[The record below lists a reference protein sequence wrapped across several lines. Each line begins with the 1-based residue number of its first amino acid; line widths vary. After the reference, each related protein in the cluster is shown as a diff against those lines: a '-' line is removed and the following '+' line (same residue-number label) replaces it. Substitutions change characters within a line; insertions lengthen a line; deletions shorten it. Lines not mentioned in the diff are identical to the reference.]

1 VTQGIKQLEL
11 TPSPM
16 SPQPRPVVVSFSG
29 IDGAGKS
36 TQIELLHNSLL
47 QSGLSVLRLAF
58 WDNVVFLPQFRAGVS
73 HKVLRGE
80 VGIGAPGKPVRRNDK
95 NARKW
100 YLTLAR
106 SPFYLLDVLSL
117 RRAVA
122 QARQSNADVVIF
134 DRYIYDQLANVS
146 SNLAGR
152 LYARLLLALAPRP
165 DIAYLLDADPAA
177 ALARKPEY
185 PLEFLREYRR
195 AYFRLST
202 MAREIV
208 VVPPS
213 DVAGVQRVI
222 AREVRKHVPQL
233 PINGPHRLENSQLSA

>member
-1 VTQGIKQLEL
+1 
-11 TPSPM
+11 M
-16 SPQPRPVVVSFSG
+16 SPQRRPVVVSFSG

-36 TQIELLHNSLL
+36 TQIETLHHSLV
-47 QSGLSVLRLAF
+47 QSGLTVLRLAF

-80 VGIGAPGKPVRRNDK
+80 LGVGAPGKPVRRNDK

-106 SPFYLLDVLSL
+106 SPFYLLDVLHLL
-117 RRAVA
+117 RVVRK
-122 QARQSNADVVIF
+122 ARQRDVDVVIF
-134 DRYIYDQLANVS
+134 DRYIYDQLANLS
-146 SNLAGR
+146 GNLAGR
-152 LYARLLLALAPRP
+152 LYGRFLLALAPHP

-177 ALARKPEY
+177 AMARKPEY

-195 AYFRLST
+195 AYFRLGT
-202 MAREIV
+202 MVREIV

-213 DVAGVQRVI
+213 DVEGVQRVI
-222 AREVRKHVPQL
+222 ASEFRKHAPQVHL
-233 PINGPHRLENSQLSA
+233 DDVRNFQDSQLSA

>member
-1 VTQGIKQLEL
+1 
-11 TPSPM
+11 M
-16 SPQPRPVVVSFSG
+16 SQQSRPVVISFSG

-36 TQIELLHNSLL
+36 TQIELLHSSLL

-80 VGIGAPGKPVRRNDK
+80 LGVGAPGKPVHRKDK

-106 SPFYLLDVLSL
+106 SPFYLLDVLKL
-117 RRAVA
+117 RRVVA
-122 QARQSNADVVIF
+122 QARKSSADVVIF

-146 SNLAGR
+146 GNLAGR

-165 DIAYLLDADPAA
+165 DVAYLLDADPAA

-185 PLEFLREYRR
+185 PLGFLREYRN
-195 AYFRLST
+195 AYFRLSK

-208 VVPPS
+208 VIPPS
-213 DVAGVQRVI
+213 DVEGVQRGIVQNF
-222 AREVRKHVPQL
+222 RKHVPQV
-233 PINGPHRLENSQLSA
+233 PIEGARSLEDSQLSA

>member
-1 VTQGIKQLEL
+1 MTVQRKPL
-11 TPSPM
+11 
-16 SPQPRPVVVSFSG
+16 VVSFSG

-36 TQIELLHNSLL
+36 TQIERLHNSLL
-47 QSGLSVLRLAF
+47 QSGLVVLRLAF
-58 WDNVVFLPQFRAGVS
+58 WDNVVFLPQIRAGVS

-80 VGIGAPGKPVRRNDK
+80 LGIGAPGKPVQRRDK

-117 RRAVA
+117 RRVVA
-122 QARQSNADVVIF
+122 RARRSNSDVVIF

-146 SNLAGR
+146 GNLAGS

-165 DIAYLLDADPAA
+165 DIAYLLDADPEA

-185 PLEFLREYRR
+185 PLDFLHAYRR
-195 AYFRLST
+195 AYFRLSR
-202 MAREIV
+202 MARDLIV
-208 VVPPS
+208 IPP
-213 DVAGVQRVI
+213 AGVDDVERFI
-222 AREVRKHVPQL
+222 ARAFQERWP
-233 PINGPHRLENSQLSA
+233 GPLSDRAHGLQDTQLSA

>member
-1 VTQGIKQLEL
+1 
-11 TPSPM
+11 M
-16 SPQPRPVVVSFSG
+16 SHQRRPIVVSFSG

-36 TQIELLHNSLL
+36 TQIEMLHNSLL
-47 QSGLSVLRLAF
+47 QSGLTVLRLAF
-58 WDNVVFLPQFRAGVS
+58 WDHVVFLPQFRAGVS

-80 VGIGAPGKPVRRNDK
+80 LGVGAPGRPVRRNDK

-117 RRAVA
+117 RRVVA
-122 QARQSNADVVIF
+122 KVRKSSADVVIF

-177 ALARKPEY
+177 AMARKPEY
-185 PLEFLREYRR
+185 PLDFLRAYRR

-202 MAREIV
+202 MAPEIV

-213 DVAGVQRVI
+213 DVEGVQRVV
-222 AREVRKHVPQL
+222 AREFQKRAPQL
-233 PINGPHRLENSQLSA
+233 PVDEVQKLQNSELSA

>member
-1 VTQGIKQLEL
+1 MSSRR
-11 TPSPM
+11 TPL
-16 SPQPRPVVVSFSG
+16 VVSFSG

-36 TQIELLHNSLL
+36 TQIELLHKSIL
-47 QSGLSVLRLAF
+47 QSRLSVLRLTF

-80 VGIGAPGKPVRRNDK
+80 LGVGAPGKPVRRKDK

-106 SPFYLLDVLSL
+106 SPFYLLDALSL
-117 RRAVA
+117 RRVVGK
-122 QARQSNADVVIF
+122 ARQSNADVVIF
-134 DRYIYDQLANVS
+134 DRYIYDQLANLS
-146 SNLAGR
+146 GNLAGR

-185 PLEFLREYRR
+185 PLEFLREYRS
-195 AYFRLST
+195 AYHRLSK
-202 MAREIV
+202 MAPEMV
-208 VVPPS
+208 VIPPS
-213 DVAGVQRVI
+213 DVEGVQRVI
-222 AREVRKHVPQL
+222 LSEFRKRAPQL
-233 PINGPHRLENSQLSA
+233 PVDELQTMENSQLSA

>member
-1 VTQGIKQLEL
+1 MKKRDLF
-11 TPSPM
+11 PSLM
-16 SPQPRPVVVSFSG
+16 SPQPRPVVVTFSG

-47 QSGLSVLRLAF
+47 QAGLTILRLAF

-80 VGIGAPGKPVRRNDK
+80 LGVGAPGKPVRRNDK

-106 SPFYLLDVLSL
+106 SPFYLLDVLRL
-117 RRAVA
+117 RRVVA
-122 QARQSNADVVIF
+122 KARHSDSDVVIF
-134 DRYIYDQLANVS
+134 DRFIYDQLANVS
-146 SNLAGR
+146 ANFAGR

-213 DVAGVQRVI
+213 DVEGVQRVI
-222 AREVRKHVPQL
+222 AREFRKRSPQL
-233 PINGPHRLENSQLSA
+233 LPVDNLQSLENSELSA

>member
-1 VTQGIKQLEL
+1 MAQRCT
-11 TPSPM
+11 
-16 SPQPRPVVVSFSG
+16 PVVVSFSG

-36 TQIELLHNSLL
+36 TQIELLHTSLL
-47 QSGLSVLRLAF
+47 QSGISILRLAF
-58 WDNVVFLPQFRAGVS
+58 WDNVVILPRFRAGVS

-106 SPFYLLDVLSL
+106 SPFYFLDVLSL
-117 RRAVA
+117 GRVVA
-122 QARQSNADVVIF
+122 KARKSDADVVIF

-146 SNLAGR
+146 GNLLGR

-185 PLEFLREYRR
+185 PLEFLREYRQ
-195 AYFRLST
+195 AYYRLSK
-202 MAREIV
+202 MAREMI

-213 DVAGVQRVI
+213 DVEGVQSVI
-222 AREVRKHVPQL
+222 TREFRERFPQL
-233 PINGPHRLENSQLSA
+233 ALNDTQSLENSQMSA

>member
-1 VTQGIKQLEL
+1 MNSQRLPI
-11 TPSPM
+11 
-16 SPQPRPVVVSFSG
+16 VVSFSG

-80 VGIGAPGKPVRRNDK
+80 LGIGAPGKPVHRKDK
-95 NARKW
+95 NAHKW

-106 SPFYLLDVLSL
+106 SPFYLLDVLKL
-117 RRAVA
+117 RRVVA
-122 QARQSNADVVIF
+122 TARKSNSDVVIF

-146 SNLAGR
+146 GNLAGR
-152 LYARLLLALAPRP
+152 LYARLLLALAPHP

-195 AYFRLST
+195 AYFRLKE

-208 VVPPS
+208 LVPPS
-213 DVAGVQRVI
+213 DVEGVQGVI
-222 AREVRKHVPQL
+222 AREFHKRVPQL
-233 PINGPHRLENSQLSA
+233 AADGLSDVRDSQLSA

>member
-1 VTQGIKQLEL
+1 
-11 TPSPM
+11 M
-16 SPQPRPVVVSFSG
+16 SPQRRPIVVSFSG

-36 TQIELLHNSLL
+36 TQIELLHNCLL
-47 QSGLSVLRLAF
+47 QSGLTVLRLAF
-58 WDNVVFLPQFRAGVS
+58 WDHVVCLPQFRAGVS
-73 HKVLRGE
+73 HKILRGE
-80 VGIGAPGKPVRRNDK
+80 LGVGAPGKPVRRKDK

-117 RRAVA
+117 RRVVA
-122 QARQSNADVVIF
+122 KARRSDADVVIF

-146 SNLAGR
+146 GNLAGR

-165 DIAYLLDADPAA
+165 HIAYFLDADPAA
-177 ALARKPEY
+177 AMARKPEY

-202 MAREIV
+202 MAPEIV

-213 DVAGVQRVI
+213 DVEGVQRVI
-222 AREVRKHVPQL
+222 AREFRKRAPQL
-233 PINGPHRLENSQLSA
+233 SVDDVQKLENSELSA

>member
-1 VTQGIKQLEL
+1 
-11 TPSPM
+11 M
-16 SPQPRPVVVSFSG
+16 PQQRPVVISFSG

-36 TQIELLHNSLL
+36 TQIERLHSSLL
-47 QSGLSVLRLAF
+47 RSGLSVLRLAF

-80 VGIGAPGKPVRRNDK
+80 LGVGAPGKPIRRNDK

-106 SPFYLLDVLSL
+106 SPFYLFDVLSL
-117 RRAVA
+117 RRVVA
-122 QARQSNADVVIF
+122 QARRSNTDVIIF

-146 SNLAGR
+146 GNFVGR
-152 LYARLLLALAPRP
+152 LYTRLLLALAPRP

-185 PLEFLREYRR
+185 PLQFLEGYRR
-195 AYFRLST
+195 SYFRLSR
-202 MAREIV
+202 MAGEMV
-208 VVPPS
+208 VVPAS
-213 DVAGVQRVI
+213 DVDSVEQVI
-222 AREVRKHVPQL
+222 IRELRSRWPQL
-233 PINGPHRLENSQLSA
+233 ADKQERTLQDSELSA

>member
-1 VTQGIKQLEL
+1 
-11 TPSPM
+11 M
-16 SPQPRPVVVSFSG
+16 APQRTPVVVSFSG

-36 TQIELLHNSLL
+36 TQIELLHSWLL
-47 QSGLSVLRLAF
+47 QSGISVLRLAF

-80 VGIGAPGKPVRRNDK
+80 LGVGAPGKPVRRKDK

-106 SPFYLLDVLSL
+106 SPFYFLDVLSL
-117 RRAVA
+117 RRVVA
-122 QARQSNADVVIF
+122 KARMSKADVVIF

-146 SNLAGR
+146 GNLAGR

-185 PLEFLREYRR
+185 PLEFLREYRQ
-195 AYFRLST
+195 AYYRLSK

-208 VVPPS
+208 VVSPS
-213 DVAGVQRVI
+213 DVEHVQQVI
-222 AREVRKHVPQL
+222 TRELRKCLPQL
-233 PINGPHRLENSQLSA
+233 ALDDTQSLENSQMTA

>member
-1 VTQGIKQLEL
+1 
-11 TPSPM
+11 M
-16 SPQPRPVVVSFSG
+16 RPQPIVVSFSG

-80 VGIGAPGKPVRRNDK
+80 LGVGAPGKPVRRKDK

-106 SPFYLLDVLSL
+106 SPFYLLDALNL
-117 RRAVA
+117 RRVVA
-122 QARQSNADVVIF
+122 TARKSNSDVVFF

-146 SNLAGR
+146 GNLAGR

-195 AYFRLST
+195 AYFRLKE
-202 MAREIV
+202 MASEIV
-208 VVPPS
+208 LVPPS
-213 DVAGVQRVI
+213 DVEGVQRVI
-222 AREVRKHVPQL
+222 AREFQKHAPQL
-233 PINGPHRLENSQLSA
+233 AVEGLSAVRDSQLPA